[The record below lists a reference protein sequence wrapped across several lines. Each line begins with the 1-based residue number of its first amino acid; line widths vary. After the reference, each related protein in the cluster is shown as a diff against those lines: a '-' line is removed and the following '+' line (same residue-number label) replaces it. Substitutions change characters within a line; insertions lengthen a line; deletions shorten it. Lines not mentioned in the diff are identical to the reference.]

1 MAQVK
6 IAQNPSNPTEYSALF
21 PVSPH
26 VVEERIKPG
35 MSVMLGSEDYV
46 VTSIK
51 GQFDNQTCKVIR
63 IEAENVADRSQQ
75 IFIEFELHQPVF
87 RDGKMS
93 PQWEILR
100 DTYVAGMM
108 DAETAGA
115 PFNVD
120 FIYANAVG
128 EVREGWDAAKFK
140 TIREKVSACSRLLAD
155 AFAFP
160 DRETATLFMSSWFA
174 DGARVILKG
183 TPGSGKTTLIE
194 TSTMLFASEFSRYKD
209 ALFYYE
215 NSMTKDDMPC
225 PCGKYGKKFRE
236 CCKEAEWTYYR
247 IRDKVIT
254 SFGAREYLNM
264 YRKEWATC
272 PKCYKPATHFVD
284 VATEDGAMVHYFR
297 CDNIYDCPG
306 TKDAFVPEVA
316 NNVESVADRVEPR
329 EDPSKWGFDVN
340 VKYGNRGLF
349 CANDKNSGRRNVVIF
364 RERTTNVRCPKCNAV
379 VFEDIDDFRFMFESN
394 GQSSEVKLDAEE
406 REQVRFDFIGPV
418 VTYKHLSCGNVWP
431 VDLRDIF
438 QIGDVGGVNF
448 YLNRYT
454 NSHGCIFSSP
464 HFEPILGV
472 AKITPKKRPEEIFYY
487 TRIEKEIEDVDEPG
501 KIRTREKFIMPPAA
515 RPIVPANVKF
525 FNEFNRCLKPDTK
538 VLRRDGE
545 FVPIETLIPGDFIAG
560 YARGYGS
567 EWVKVEAKSLH
578 SFEHALEI
586 RLLGGQRLVM
596 SPDHHCI
603 VFEEGTFVHKKAIDV
618 QKGDEFMQ
626 AEFSPADKKS
636 FSEEPV
642 IYLPVD
648 SIKEIGVKE
657 GYLVDIGVADLTAE
671 GHESDHVFLAES
683 LVLTGNSRPEVQDEV
698 LGLLEEGEVEYK
710 GESFYTNKPF
720 IAFFDLNPHKEAKD
734 VVLDWAFYDR
744 LDLEITLPAMNF
756 GSKLDILLER
766 FLDVRDYVFKML
778 ATDSCG
784 ECGCFVPRWHGWNA
798 AHLPGHLRPNLP
810 SCEFHGSRDPDK
822 LIPGS
827 TTTMELVKGVEP
839 VFLDELDEIRKKV
852 KAVEF
857 TRNALKFL
865 AILSDLYGRCYYR
878 YVSSDPTKPHPALMA
893 KQRETGRE
901 PGVFVDISTVQWWGQ
916 WQKKVDGINM
926 DISQGKAMAGALGT
940 PGDDTKRK
948 LFMSTDGGGLQRPLG
963 FRVCKSVEKL
973 AQARAWF
980 LTMSRVTKTGKPP
993 AMTEE
998 PVESSEIQERRQNII
1013 QDFQRRQE
1021 PIPPKKLMQLDRMRS
1036 ESWYRLGECPFC
1048 GFKVDETNLRTGE
1061 RYKGGEA
1068 ACHQGAGGITDGCK
1082 NCLTPFYPVFKI
1094 VVTPEDVA
1102 AVFPYCASMRFCADY
1117 MGSNVP
1123 QEVFKWYP
1131 NVVEWLKAETRQFV
1145 TVTENVE
1152 AFEKAYKSIDD
1163 AFDVCKLG
1171 SAGAAVDKWENDDI
1185 AKNLSED
1192 YPFVSQFSEYLMMKC
1207 NPDKFS
1213 NRWPLDDKGEEWT
1226 GVKPDG
1232 TTDPMS
1238 RPKSAWDLPP
1248 DQY

>member
-6 IAQNPSNPTEYSALF
+6 IAQNPSSPTEYAALF

-35 MSVMLGSEDYV
+35 MSVMLGSEDYI

-51 GQFDNQTCKVIR
+51 GQFDNQTCKVLR
-63 IEAENVADRSQQ
+63 IEAENAVDRSQK

-93 PQWEILR
+93 PQWEMLR
-100 DTYVAGMM
+100 DTYTAGMM
-108 DAETAGA
+108 VAEMAGA

-140 TIREKVSACSRLLAD
+140 TIREKVSTCSRLLAD

-183 TPGSGKTTLIE
+183 VPGTGKTSLIE

-247 IRDKVIT
+247 IRDKVVT

-272 PKCYKPATHFVD
+272 PKCHKPAAHFVE
-284 VATEDGAMVHYFR
+284 VATEEGEMVHYFR

-306 TKDAFVPEVA
+306 TKDAFMPEVA

-364 RERTTNVRCPKCNAV
+364 RERTTNVRCPKCNAA
-379 VFEDIDDFRFMFESN
+379 VFENIDDFRFMFESN

-406 REQVRFDFIGPV
+406 REHLRFDYIGPA

-438 QIGDVGGVNF
+438 QIGDVGGINF

-501 KIRTREKFIMPPAA
+501 NIRTREKFIMPPAA

-525 FNEFNRCLKPDTK
+525 FNECNR
-538 VLRRDGE
+538 
-545 FVPIETLIPGDFIAG
+545 A
-560 YARGYGS
+560 
-567 EWVKVEAKSLH
+567 
-578 SFEHALEI
+578 
-586 RLLGGQRLVM
+586 
-596 SPDHHCI
+596 
-603 VFEEGTFVHKKAIDV
+603 
-618 QKGDEFMQ
+618 
-626 AEFSPADKKS
+626 
-636 FSEEPV
+636 
-642 IYLPVD
+642 
-648 SIKEIGVKE
+648 
-657 GYLVDIGVADLTAE
+657 
-671 GHESDHVFLAES
+671 
-683 LVLTGNSRPEVQDEV
+683 RPEVQDEL

-798 AHLPGHLRPNLP
+798 TYLQGRMRPNLP
-810 SCEFHGSRDPDK
+810 SCEFHGPRDPDK

-827 TTTMELVKGVEP
+827 TTTMELVRGVEP

-852 KAVEF
+852 KAVDF
-857 TRNALKFL
+857 TRSALKFL

-926 DISQGKAMAGALGT
+926 DISQGKAMAGRLGT
-940 PGDDTKRK
+940 PGEDTLRK

-980 LTMSRVTKTGKPP
+980 LTMSRVTKTGNPP

-1013 QDFQRRQE
+1013 QEFQRRQQK
-1021 PIPPKKLMQLDRMRS
+1021 IPPKELMKLDRMRS

-1068 ACHQGAGGITDGCK
+1068 ACHQGTGGITDGCK

-1145 TVTENVE
+1145 TVTENIDV
-1152 AFEKAYKSIDD
+1152 FEKAYKSIDD

-1171 SAGAAVDKWENDDI
+1171 SAGDAVDKWENDDI
-1185 AKNLSED
+1185 ARELSED

-1226 GVKPDG
+1226 GLKPDG